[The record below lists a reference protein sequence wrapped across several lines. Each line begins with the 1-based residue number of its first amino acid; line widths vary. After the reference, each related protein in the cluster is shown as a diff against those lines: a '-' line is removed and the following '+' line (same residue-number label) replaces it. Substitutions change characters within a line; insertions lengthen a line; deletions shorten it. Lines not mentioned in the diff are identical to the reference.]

1 MTPSCG
7 VGVVWWPELDA
18 LCRPAE
24 GLVQVIEA
32 EPETFWAPR
41 ADQPDGFTSR
51 LPAALAHLAQPKLLH
66 GVGAPFGGSAMQ
78 GAGHRAALAGDIA
91 ALRPEWISDHLNFNQ
106 FTQAEAPD
114 HAINTGFLMPPAQC
128 RDGVAIAASRIRDR
142 QASTGLP
149 VAFEVPVSYLPPRL
163 GEMADGDF
171 AAAVARE
178 ADCGILLDLH
188 NLLCNERNGRQA
200 VSAFC
205 DAIPLDRVWEIH
217 LAGGE
222 AADEWWMDAHCGLVE
237 PALMAMVA
245 DLVPRLPCLG
255 AIIFEILPDHVPQIG
270 LDAIG
275 KMLSRLNDI
284 WAIRARSTGPVP
296 PRPAAITTDTMN
308 SVDWERVLGAA
319 VTGMGPPASPDAL
332 AEWARMAARPLSLY
346 KTLAQETRASAL
358 VDTAPHTILTL
369 LRQMGEARTR
379 DLLARFWRTAA
390 PAYAAADEARAFLR
404 FVNDA
409 ALPGLADDIASD
421 HALLDEMVRPG
432 LRPGPAGA

>member
-1 MTPSCG
+1 MIPTCG

-41 ADQPDGFTSR
+41 PDQPDGFTSR
-51 LPAALAHLAQPKLLH
+51 LPAAVAHLAQPKLLH
-66 GVGAPFGGSAMQ
+66 GVGAPFGGSAVQ

-91 ALRPEWISDHLNFNQ
+91 ALRPSWISDHLNFNQ
-106 FTQAEAPD
+106 FTPAEAPD

-128 RDGVAIAASRIRDR
+128 PDGVAIAAARIRDR
-142 QASTGLP
+142 QATTGLP
-149 VAFEVPVSYLPPRL
+149 VAFEVPVSYLPPRP

-171 AAAVARE
+171 AAAVAQA

-188 NLLCNERNGRQA
+188 NLLCNERNGRQTVA
-200 VSAFC
+200 AFC

-237 PALMAMVA
+237 PALMSMVA

-275 KMLSRLNDI
+275 RMLGQLNDI
-284 WAIRARSTGPVP
+284 WATRVRNAGPLPLP
-296 PRPAAITTDTMN
+296 PATITTDTMN
-308 SVDWERVLGAA
+308 PVDWERVLGAA
-319 VTGMGPPASPDAL
+319 VTGMDTPALPDAL

-358 VDTAPHTILTL
+358 VDTAPRTIRTL

-409 ALPGLADDIASD
+409 ALPGLTDDIASD
-421 HALLDEMVRPG
+421 HALLDEIVRPG